1 MALGSSMLG
10 KSHQITNEFRHDC
23 NSIDWFNKGHIYIYM
38 GKNRKLLDLQP
49 VWWGVPTCSNVIP
62 ETHSLLEAVGHCQ
75 LDTSLPT
82 LDPPASQS
90 SKITQWFWF
99 YLSLS
104 PSQTYKLV
112 ISTNHPFC
120 MVQQKNIWTLL
131 FHKIII
137 GYQLYFMVIYPQHPH
152 IFGCA
157 PKFNVC
163 WFIKEIG
170 NSSIYLP

>member
-23 NSIDWFNKGHIYIYM
+23 NSIDWFNKGHIYTYIYM
-38 GKNRKLLDLQP
+38 GRNRKLLVLQP

-62 ETHSLLEAVGHCQ
+62 ETHSLLETVGHCQ
-75 LDTSLPT
+75 PDTSLPT

-104 PSQTYKLV
+104 PSQTYKPV

-120 MVQQKNIWTLL
+120 MVQQKNIWTLSFTRSSL
-131 FHKIII
+131 
-137 GYQLYFMVIYPQHPH
+137 VISYISWFYTHNIL
-152 IFGCA
+152 IFSVVPPSLMFVG
-157 PKFNVC
+157 F
-163 WFIKEIG
+163 
-170 NSSIYLP
+170 